1 MSSNKRVLYHLF
13 LSELNDAGRSVN
25 SVWRE
30 LALVNSVTADPITR
44 WEEARY
50 ELELQ
55 FHMHEQTRKTTRLA
69 YLSGVSRDSFKKGST
84 VPLQPDDK
92 VEPGMAVILSRVPMP
107 RALRPYVPLVYMLAK
122 AEQET
127 GSTASTHVVWDEATE
142 EEKLALIAAGEG
154 TSAVKP
160 SPLKLKTVRDHAKQ
174 QHPADYAKNDKN
186 QPKPPDGYVCNGCL
200 EIGHHFRADCP
211 RGLVPVVSATAPVV
225 EKPLDK
231 VAQPHGIPKRF
242 LKAAK
247 SHDADAMLT
256 KDGEWVQRGRT
267 PSLNTP
273 GRTDIDVTR
282 SVLQKAMDTVQ
293 HMVKPVVPLSLPDDD
308 ELVFDFEPYVQRL
321 EEVEARAMA
330 QLEREHPHIKN
341 KNRSMCTYWLRGI
354 CHKSVLCEFL
364 HEYNTDEMPI
374 CRFYVQAKCTNDA
387 CGYKHTVSESAKHR
401 DVCTDYAMGFCPLGP
416 KCTKEH
422 IRRTAPTRGDFMAF
436 PESTFLEVVAAFDA
450 HTAYIER
457 REAAARKR
465 FAHPGVFQLLKRRKQ
480 QKKSEVEEESLFT

>member
-13 LSELNDAGRSVN
+13 RSELNEAGRSVN
-25 SVWRE
+25 SSWRE
-30 LALVNSVTADPITR
+30 LSLVNSVTAEPIVR

-55 FHMHEQTRKTTRLA
+55 FHMHEQTRKSTRLA
-69 YLSGVSRDSFKKGST
+69 YLSAICRDAFKDGSL

-92 VEPGMAVILSRVPMP
+92 VEHGMAVILSRVPMP
-107 RALRPYVPLVYMLAK
+107 RALKPYVPLCYMLAK
-122 AEQET
+122 AEQEAGPCT
-127 GSTASTHVVWDEATE
+127 LVWEEATE

-154 TSAVKP
+154 ASLKP
-160 SPLKLKTVRDHAKQ
+160 SPMKLKAVREHGKQ
-174 QHPADYAKNDKN
+174 QHAADYSRNDKN
-186 QPKPPDGYVCNGCL
+186 QPKPPEGYVCNGCL
-200 EIGHHFRADCP
+200 ETGHHFRADCP
-211 RGLVPVVSATAPVV
+211 RGAPSVVSAAAPVV

-256 KDGEWVQRGRT
+256 KEGVWVQRGST
-267 PSLNTP
+267 PSLVATSYANV
-273 GRTDIDVTR
+273 DVTH
-282 SVLQKAMDTVQ
+282 SVLQKAVAAVDHT
-293 HMVKPVVPLSLPDDD
+293 VKPVVPVIVADDEE
-308 ELVFDFEPYVQRL
+308 ELVFDFEPYVQRM
-321 EEVEARAMA
+321 EEVEARAMM
-330 QLEREHPHIKN
+330 QLEREYPQIKN

-401 DVCTDYAMGFCPLGP
+401 VVCTDYALGFCPLGP

-436 PESTFLEVVAAFDA
+436 PEATFLDVVAAFDA

-457 REAAARKR
+457 KEAAARKR
-465 FAHPGVFQLLKRRKQ
+465 FAHPGVFELLKRRKKQ
-480 QKKSEVEEESLFT
+480 QRKSAAEDEDLFT